1 MSVWNHGW
9 FGCSSLT
16 VDTYATVEKD
26 TIQVHRG
33 DQVMAVKSSSDI
45 REISWVDGSMLLFL
59 GKGSMLCGF
68 SLDGNQGVV
77 DVKDYERSEVHLNEG
92 CVLLVKDKDADTVI
106 RPKMENGNVS
116 LEDAQRFPFPV
127 KHEEDE
133 KSGSVPLVSTVEGLK
148 QEKEEENEK
157 KVEVKKEKK
166 EEEKKGEVKEGKE
179 KEEEEER
186 KEEKEE
192 VKDVKEEKVEEEE
205 KKEMK
210 DEVKVK
216 GEEKEEVKEAM
227 KEGEKEEKAIKEE
240 KTEEKEEM
248 EVKEEEKEE
257 VKEPTSQHPL
267 GLRQSLS
274 KGNIFNQPAK
284 PMKGSLFGS
293 NSTWSGAIGLFDDD
307 SRKKATSGNESS
319 QPAASWSPVNYSF
332 GSGTGGL
339 FGSNTSKDASSAGE
353 VASKP
358 KASEASTRHFAKGLF
373 DQTGHS
379 TKQLSKPVSSDI
391 KEVETVDEPA
401 SKPPFGSGSGLF
413 GGSTATTSLFGAK
426 KEEVKEN
433 APKPPAPSFGGG
445 LFGVK
450 KESTEESATKP
461 ATTFG
466 QGLFGRNMEST
477 SLFGGKK
484 ESDSGVA
491 ADKSASPFGKGGLF
505 SGGNETSSGLFGSRV
520 DFSVKEKST
529 PRISRGGKGGIFG
542 AQKDEDVQEPSS
554 LESGRGLFSTSAQ
567 SKEKTGTSLLG
578 SNSSSGLFNSAKK
591 EEEVKESAPKPPAP
605 SFGGSSSG
613 LFSNNSSGGLFN
625 SAKKEEEVKES
636 APKPPAPSFG
646 GSSSGLF
653 SNNSSGTTTIDKKAA
668 SSTTMDTQ
676 PHDESLTSF
685 VSMVDDVPTT
695 VDLLLSQADLF
706 VEEVCKDEEISDLN
720 TDSLEDSLSSI
731 VNRIQD
737 CDSHLSR
744 ICGQETMVRH
754 DCVEMRCRMKLL
766 RSVKISE
773 LKEQVMKS
781 SRLWSKHY
789 DEVSKQNSSLDS
801 MDDRVCLLQ
810 REVGLLRDELLSM
823 GSLK

>member
-16 VDTYATVEKD
+16 VDTYATVEKE

-59 GKGSMLCGF
+59 GKGSMLYGF

-116 LEDAQRFPFPV
+116 LEDAQRLPFPV

-391 KEVETVDEPA
+391 KEVETIDEPA
-401 SKPPFGSGSGLF
+401 SKPPFDSGSGLF

-484 ESDSGVA
+484 ESDSGAA

-520 DFSVKEKST
+520 DFSEKEKST

-567 SKEKTGTSLLG
+567 SKENTGTSLLG
-578 SNSSSGLFNSAKK
+578 S
-591 EEEVKESAPKPPAP
+591 
-605 SFGGSSSG
+605 
-613 LFSNNSSGGLFN
+613 NSSGGLFN

-773 LKEQVMKS
+773 LKKQVMKS

-801 MDDRVCLLQ
+801 MDNRVCLLQ

>member
-1 MSVWNHGW
+1 VSVWNHGW

-59 GKGSMLCGF
+59 GKGSMLYGF

-106 RPKMENGNVS
+106 HPKMENGNVS

-133 KSGSVPLVSTVEGLK
+133 KSGSVPLVSIVEGLK

-192 VKDVKEEKVEEEE
+192 VKDVKEEKVKEEE
-205 KKEMK
+205 KKEEIDEVKEMK

-216 GEEKEEVKEAM
+216 EEEKEEVKEAM

-240 KTEEKEEM
+240 KMEEKEEM

-257 VKEPTSQHPL
+257 VKEPTSQHHL

-339 FGSNTSKDASSAGE
+339 FGSNTSKAASSAGE

-391 KEVETVDEPA
+391 KEVETIDEPA

-450 KESTEESATKP
+450 KESTEESATEP

-484 ESDSGVA
+484 ESDSGAA

-520 DFSVKEKST
+520 DFSEKEKST

-567 SKEKTGTSLLG
+567 SKENTGTSLLG
-578 SNSSSGLFNSAKK
+578 S
-591 EEEVKESAPKPPAP
+591 
-605 SFGGSSSG
+605 
-613 LFSNNSSGGLFN
+613 NSSGGLFN

>member
-1 MSVWNHGW
+1 
-9 FGCSSLT
+9 
-16 VDTYATVEKD
+16 
-26 TIQVHRG
+26 
-33 DQVMAVKSSSDI
+33 MAVKSSSDI

-59 GKGSMLCGF
+59 GKGSMLYGF

-106 RPKMENGNVS
+106 HPKMENGNVS
-116 LEDAQRFPFPV
+116 LEDAQRLPFPV

-391 KEVETVDEPA
+391 KEVETIDEPA
-401 SKPPFGSGSGLF
+401 SKPPFDSESGLF
-413 GGSTATTSLFGAK
+413 DGSTATTSLFGAK

-613 LFSNNSSGGLFN
+613 LFNTNSSG
-625 SAKKEEEVKES
+625 
-636 APKPPAPSFG
+636 
-646 GSSSGLF
+646 
-653 SNNSSGTTTIDKKAA
+653 TTIDKKAA

-744 ICGQETMVRH
+744 ICGQETIVRH
-754 DCVEMRCRMKLL
+754 DCVETRCRMKLL

-801 MDDRVCLLQ
+801 MDNRVCLLQ

>member
-16 VDTYATVEKD
+16 VDTYATVEKE

-59 GKGSMLCGF
+59 GKGSMLYGF

-116 LEDAQRFPFPV
+116 LEDAQRLPFPV

-391 KEVETVDEPA
+391 KEVETIDEPA
-401 SKPPFGSGSGLF
+401 SKPPFDSGSGLF

-484 ESDSGVA
+484 ESDSGAA

-737 CDSHLSR
+737 CDSRLSR
-744 ICGQETMVRH
+744 IRGQETMVRH

-773 LKEQVMKS
+773 LKKQVMKS

-801 MDDRVCLLQ
+801 MDNRVCLLQ